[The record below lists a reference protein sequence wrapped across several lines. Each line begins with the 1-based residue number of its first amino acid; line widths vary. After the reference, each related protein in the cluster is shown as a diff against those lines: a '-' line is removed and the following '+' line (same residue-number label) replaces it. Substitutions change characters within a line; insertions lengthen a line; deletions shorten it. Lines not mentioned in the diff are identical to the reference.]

1 MRSVPP
7 GKNPLKLGAYTI
19 LKMSACIGLLFFA
32 VLQLLH
38 GLGVTHLSLM
48 AEEMLVGLIAT
59 SVVAGRFLLVQ

>member
-1 MRSVPP
+1 MRSVWPR
-7 GKNPLKLGAYTI
+7 KKTLKLSTYTA
-19 LKMSACIGLLFFA
+19 LKMGTCIGVLFFA

-48 AEEMLVGLIAT
+48 AQEMLVGLIAT